1 MPLARMLS
9 EAAEYRVNLVNPQ
22 RGAKM
27 DLIRLANKNAVE
39 EVERWTTREER
50 QSRLLELL
58 GRLLSLEGAP
68 KRIESYDISN
78 TGADDIVASMVVYVN
93 ARPLKR
99 DYRHFKLKDMQ
110 GPDDYASMEQVLTR
124 RFRRYLDGDE
134 KFGDLPDLLLIDG
147 GENHARVA
155 VRVLEECGLTIPVFG
170 MVKDDRHRTRALI
183 TPEGR
188 EIGIQGNPSVFSFI
202 GQIQEETHR
211 FAIEFNRLQRKSR
224 VQGSVLDKIPGVG
237 EKRRAE
243 LLKHFKSVKNIRAA
257 SRAELEETVDRRTA
271 RAVFAFFNAGGA
283 EK

>member
-1 MPLARMLS
+1 M
-9 EAAEYRVNLVNPQ
+9 
-22 RGAKM
+22 
-27 DLIRLANKNAVE
+27 
-39 EVERWTTREER
+39 
-50 QSRLLELL
+50 
-58 GRLLSLEGAP
+58 
-68 KRIESYDISN
+68 
-78 TGADDIVASMVVYVN
+78 
-93 ARPLKR
+93 
-99 DYRHFKLKDMQ
+99 
-110 GPDDYASMEQVLTR
+110 
-124 RFRRYLDGDE
+124 
-134 KFGDLPDLLLIDG
+134 
-147 GENHARVA
+147 A

-257 SRAELEETVDRRTA
+257 SLAELEETVDRRTA